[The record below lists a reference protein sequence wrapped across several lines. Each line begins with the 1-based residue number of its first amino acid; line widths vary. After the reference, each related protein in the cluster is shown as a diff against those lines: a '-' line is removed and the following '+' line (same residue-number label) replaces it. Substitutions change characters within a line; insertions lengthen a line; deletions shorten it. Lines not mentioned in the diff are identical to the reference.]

1 MVTEFLLNPIWQ
13 FVGVIASA
21 VIAMTIYYLQRR
33 VKRLAF
39 GYTSIEADSNNPLLT
54 RQFVIGLVS
63 HGTEAIRQTDFE
75 RPLVIM
81 FGENA
86 KDLTYELLRVSP
98 PYLKPNV
105 STTGN
110 MLTLQPILLNHGDT
124 IVLGVTGS
132 SLSKPQ
138 CEARIAEI
146 TKELPV
152 FSGTARTATLIV
164 YMSFRIVATSII
176 IGLIDFLI
184 HNAAFNVY
192 HDLILGSA
200 SVAGIIFIAR
210 SYFVSVMTA
219 GRHIP
224 EITRVSSR
232 THRDDGTIPA
242 EGSLADVT
250 VFGLVAAFFVFAVLN
265 GCRSLIDKFQMLA
278 PLDVVVYVAGIIVM
292 FSICT
297 FSVFAVAHT
306 GRKWIR
312 SAWVRIASFL
322 TEG

>member
-39 GYTSIEADSNNPLLT
+39 GYASIEADSNNPLLT

-124 IVLGVTGS
+124 IVLIMD
-132 SLSKPQ
+132 SK
-138 CEARIAEI
+138 
-146 TKELPV
+146 
-152 FSGTARTATLIV
+152 
-164 YMSFRIVATSII
+164 
-176 IGLIDFLI
+176 
-184 HNAAFNVY
+184 
-192 HDLILGSA
+192 DLE
-200 SVAGIIFIAR
+200 IAR
-210 SYFVSVMTA
+210 LQA
-219 GRHIP
+219 KLR
-224 EITRVSSR
+224 
-232 THRDDGTIPA
+232 
-242 EGSLADVT
+242 LADGMARVCDAW
-250 VFGLVAAFFVFAVLN
+250 VGEQI
-265 GCRSLIDKFQMLA
+265 ID
-278 PLDVVVYVAGIIVM
+278 
-292 FSICT
+292 S
-297 FSVFAVAHT
+297 
-306 GRKWIR
+306 R
-312 SAWVRIASFL
+312 SALSDARLRYGSPNDYEFSANEDEAQ
-322 TEG
+322 TCGQRAA